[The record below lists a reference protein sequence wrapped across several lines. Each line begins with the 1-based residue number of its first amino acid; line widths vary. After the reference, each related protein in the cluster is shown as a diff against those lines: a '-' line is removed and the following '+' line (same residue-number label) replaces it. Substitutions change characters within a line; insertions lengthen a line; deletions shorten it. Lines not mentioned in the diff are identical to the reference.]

1 VSRFLICTLPV
12 TSHARWLL
20 ALLFIGLLTLVFPSA
35 ARAQAPAEFI
45 VNSTVDQVDA
55 DIVDDLC
62 DADPGPEVRC
72 TLRAALMQANVTPGQ
87 QIIKLQ
93 PQIYRLTIAGANE
106 DSSAKGDLDI
116 RQTVQIIGAVFGKLR
131 STIDATG
138 LGDRALHNIA
148 DDVRLQN
155 LTITGGTLPST
166 TISGN
171 PFCGGGI
178 RNSGKL
184 TISDSLIRN
193 NTAAHGGGIYHT
205 AGTLTVERTTIG
217 DNHATATDASNTA
230 EGGGGILAT
239 SSLLVRDSS
248 VENNTS
254 QSLGG
259 GLSLF
264 PGMVGESLQIE
275 RSLIVGNSAEVGGGG
290 VHVDGTNIAS
300 IVINNSTLSANHAG
314 HAGGGISGL
323 NLMGGVALRAS
334 TIAGNSAVSGGG
346 IRLEEVE
353 ATNVIFANNSDSNCI
368 FSDFS
373 NSSFNLST
381 DSSCVFDGSNNISS
395 ASAGLTALAF
405 NGGPT
410 RTHALLPGSPAI
422 DAGTFPLPLAVLF
435 DQRGALRIPPGQPGG
450 NPHDI
455 GAFEFNAAGVG
466 TFALTPVTANTT
478 ANQTTTLTLIWTHP
492 ARWRD
497 LSTVDLQLRHQE
509 TMPLWVRLT
518 EGLTKTQGISMT
530 NGLALYDSD
539 GTLAGVGEP
548 GQARVLESDRALV
561 DLAHSQVQGSGPE
574 GKDVRLTLAVRLK
587 DAAAGKVYTV
597 TLLASDDAG
606 ALQGPNNAGTLTVG
620 PFRMF
625 VPLTLR

>member
-1 VSRFLICTLPV
+1 MRIASTTIVSRWLP
-12 TSHARWLL
+12 
-20 ALLFIGLLTLVFPSA
+20 ALLFTGLLPVVFPSA
-35 ARAQAPAEFI
+35 ARAQAPVEFI

-72 TLRAALMQANVTPGQ
+72 TLRAALMQANLTPGK
-87 QIIKLQ
+87 QIIRLQ
-93 PQIYRLTIAGANE
+93 PQIYRLTIAGAHE
-106 DSSAKGDLDI
+106 DSSAAGDLDI
-116 RQTVQIIGAVFGKLR
+116 RQTVQIIGAVAGKLR

-148 DDVRLQN
+148 DDVRLQH
-155 LTITGGTLPST
+155 LTITGGVLPGT
-166 TISGN
+166 TMIGN
-171 PFCGGGI
+171 PFSGGGI

-205 AGTLTVERTTIG
+205 TGTLTIERTTVA
-217 DNHATATDASNTA
+217 DNRATASDATNIP
-230 EGGGGILAT
+230 EGGGAILAT
-239 SSLLVRDSS
+239 GSLVVRDSS

-259 GLSLF
+259 GLSIF
-264 PGMVGESLQIE
+264 PGTADESIQIE
-275 RSLIVGNSAEVGGGG
+275 RSLIVGNSADVGGGG
-290 VHVDGTNIAS
+290 VHVDGTNMAL

-323 NLMGGVALRAS
+323 NMKGRVALRAS

-346 IRLEEVE
+346 IRLKEVE

-373 NSSFNLST
+373 SSSFNLST
-381 DSSCVFDGSNNISS
+381 DGSCAFDGSNNITGVS
-395 ASAGLTALAF
+395 ARLSPLAF

-410 RTHALLPGSPAI
+410 RTHALLPDSPAI
-422 DAGTFPLPLAVLF
+422 DAGTFGPLPAILS
-435 DQRGALRIPPGQPGG
+435 DQRGAKRIPPGQPGG

-478 ANQTTTLTLIWTHP
+478 ANQTTTLTLTWTHP
-492 ARWRD
+492 DRWRD
-497 LSTVDLQLRHQE
+497 LSTVDLQLRHGEQL
-509 TMPLWVRLT
+509 PLWVRFT
-518 EGLTKTQGISMT
+518 EGLTETQGISVT
-530 NGLALYDSD
+530 NGLAL
-539 GTLAGVGEP
+539 
-548 GQARVLESDRALV
+548 
-561 DLAHSQVQGSGPE
+561 
-574 GKDVRLTLAVRLK
+574 
-587 DAAAGKVYTV
+587 
-597 TLLASDDAG
+597 
-606 ALQGPNNAGTLTVG
+606 
-620 PFRMF
+620 
-625 VPLTLR
+625 